1 MHFTGWATEDGVE
14 YDPAMIV
21 TEDLHFYAQYIPFS
35 EATKATSIFINGPSE
50 VRTSAEYWLT
60 IPCSVGPEDAQ
71 DKRVEWSSS
80 DESVAV
86 TDSGDSESCTIN
98 YVGPG
103 HTVITARLVGSGAET
118 SIDLYIADPDD
129 PDQPQPP
136 DNVIFDKA
144 LTVEQPS
151 PSQFNFNTHY
161 EYTCDNCDVISI
173 SNGMITG
180 LSPGTATV
188 SIDKIIEDTIEHIGD
203 CKITVVRPS
212 GSVDITGKKVILSA
226 TDFTYNGKVQRPE
239 VVSVGGM
246 TLKSGTDCTIKWS
259 NDSPKDAGTYTVT
272 VTGNGIYKGTANA
285 SFSISKASSP
295 FKAKARRVKT
305 KYRKLRKKARTIK
318 RTKAI
323 KLTSAMG
330 KVTYKKVS
338 VSKVRKTRSGK
349 KAVKAG
355 KKTAGKFRINAKTGK
370 ITLKKGIK
378 KGTYKLKVNVEDAG
392 NNNYN
397 TRTQTVTITVI
408 VR

>member
-1 MHFTGWATEDGVE
+1 
-14 YDPAMIV
+14 
-21 TEDLHFYAQYIPFS
+21 
-35 EATKATSIFINGPSE
+35 
-50 VRTSAEYWLT
+50 
-60 IPCSVGPEDAQ
+60 
-71 DKRVEWSSS
+71 
-80 DESVAV
+80 
-86 TDSGDSESCTIN
+86 
-98 YVGPG
+98 
-103 HTVITARLVGSGAET
+103 
-118 SIDLYIADPDD
+118 
-129 PDQPQPP
+129 
-136 DNVIFDKA
+136 
-144 LTVEQPS
+144 
-151 PSQFNFNTHY
+151 
-161 EYTCDNCDVISI
+161 
-173 SNGMITG
+173 
-180 LSPGTATV
+180 
-188 SIDKIIEDTIEHIGD
+188 
-203 CKITVVRPS
+203 
-212 GSVDITGKKVILSA
+212 VDITGKKVILSA

-246 TLKSGTDCTIKWS
+246 TLNSGTDCTITWS
-259 NDSPKDAGTYTVT
+259 NDSPKDAGKYTVT

-285 SFSISKASSP
+285 SFSIAKASNP

-305 KYRKLRKKARTIK
+305 KYRKLRKKTQIIK

-349 KAVKAG
+349 KVIKAG